1 MVSNRVISLT
11 VNRQSSRAQSC
22 VHLIAQH
29 AVTTD
34 CEFSSLN
41 VSLAEKKLKK
51 VKKKQRRLVQP
62 KMLTSL
68 PEDKCE

>member
-11 VNRQSSRAQSC
+11 VNRQSLRAQSC
-22 VHLIAQH
+22 VHHIAEH

-34 CEFSSLN
+34 REYSLLN
-41 VSLAEKKLKK
+41 VSLAEKKRKK
-51 VKKKQRRLVQP
+51 EKKKQRRLVQP